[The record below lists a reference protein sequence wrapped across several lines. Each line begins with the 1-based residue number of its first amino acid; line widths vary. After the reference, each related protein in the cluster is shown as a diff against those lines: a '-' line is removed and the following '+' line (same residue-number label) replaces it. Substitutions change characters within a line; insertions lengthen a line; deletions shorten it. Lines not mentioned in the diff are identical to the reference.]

1 MNDEEEVQIK
11 KVNPND
17 VCASLKESKF
27 RQQKLDA
34 WRPFPT
40 ITSTLIIF
48 VIFGLVF
55 LALGIVIII
64 YSNDIIEVKQRYDDS
79 SCTESTENEDTITCT
94 FTLEIK
100 EKMKKNVIVYYEI
113 HNFFQNHRRY
123 MKSRSNDQLE
133 GEYISLEDMK
143 DREDCKPAI
152 TNAEMGKTKS
162 IDGTP
167 LIEGEVAIPCGL
179 IAKSYPEERFTLSLK
194 NSDDDFTQISIDEK
208 NIAWGADKEKLF
220 KNVKVKNEGN
230 DYYKK
235 VQWVNMEDEHFIV
248 WMRPSL
254 LPNFR
259 KLYGR
264 IHQDLE
270 KGTYQVTVRN
280 PLNVKEFKGEKYFVL
295 STVNVFGGKNWF
307 LSIAYIAFG
316 GLCLLLALLFVI
328 LYNCKGSPFKEKSQ

>member
-64 YSNDIIEVKQRYDDS
+64 YSNDIIEVKKRYDDS

-94 FTLEIK
+94 FTFEIK

-143 DREDCKPAI
+143 EREDCKPAI

-167 LIEGEVAIPCGL
+167 LNEDEVAIPCGL
-179 IAKSYPEERFTLSLK
+179 IAKSYPEERFTLSRK
-194 NSDDDFTQISIDEK
+194 NSDDFTQI
-208 NIAWGADKEKLF
+208 
-220 KNVKVKNEGN
+220 
-230 DYYKK
+230 
-235 VQWVNMEDEHFIV
+235 
-248 WMRPSL
+248 
-254 LPNFR
+254 
-259 KLYGR
+259 
-264 IHQDLE
+264 
-270 KGTYQVTVRN
+270 
-280 PLNVKEFKGEKYFVL
+280 
-295 STVNVFGGKNWF
+295 
-307 LSIAYIAFG
+307 
-316 GLCLLLALLFVI
+316 
-328 LYNCKGSPFKEKSQ
+328 

>member
-1 MNDEEEVQIK
+1 MLVQIK

-48 VIFGLVF
+48 VIFGIIF

-64 YSNDIIEVKQRYDDS
+64 YSNDIIEVKQRYDDTRCVKTETDTS
-79 SCTESTENEDTITCT
+79 SSSTCT
-94 FTLEIK
+94 FTIEVT

-133 GEYISLEDMK
+133 GEFIELKDMK

-152 TNAEMGKTKS
+152 TNKEMGKEKS
-162 IDGTP
+162 LNGQTLD
-167 LIEGEVAIPCGL
+167 ENDVAVPCGL
-179 IAKSYPEERFTLSLK
+179 IAKSYPEERFTLTIK
-194 NSDDDFTQISIDEK
+194 GDDGLFTEQVAIDDK
-208 NIAWGADKEKLF
+208 NIAWGADRDKLF
-220 KNVKVKNEGN
+220 KNVKVKGKED
-230 DYYKK
+230 DYYKSI
-235 VQWVNMEDEHFIV
+235 QWVDMEDEHFIV

-280 PLNVKEFKGEKYFVL
+280 PLDASAFEGEKYFVL
-295 STVNVFGGKNWF
+295 TTVNAFGGKNWF
-307 LSIAYIAFG
+307 LSIAYISFG
-316 GLCLLLALLFVI
+316 GLCLLLAILFVI

>member
-79 SCTESTENEDTITCT
+79 SCTESTENEDTIICT
-94 FTLEIK
+94 FTFVIK

-167 LIEGEVAIPCGL
+167 LSEDEVAIPCGL

-194 NSDDDFTQISIDEK
+194 NSDDFTQISIDEK

>member
-64 YSNDIIEVKQRYDDS
+64 YSNDIIEVKKRYDDS

-94 FTLEIK
+94 FTFEIK

-143 DREDCKPAI
+143 EREDCKPAI
-152 TNAEMGKTKS
+152 TNAEMGKNKS

-167 LIEGEVAIPCGL
+167 LNEDEVAIPCGL

-194 NSDDDFTQISIDEK
+194 NSDDFTQISIDEK

-220 KNVKVKNEGN
+220 KNVKVKSEGN
-230 DYYKK
+230 DYYKT
-235 VQWVNMEDEHFIV
+235 VQWVKMEDEHFIV
-248 WMRPSL
+248 WMRTSL

>member
-64 YSNDIIEVKQRYDDS
+64 YSNDIIEVKKRYDDAD
-79 SCTESTENEDTITCT
+79 CTTTEKDGEICT
-94 FTLEIK
+94 FSFEIN
-100 EKMKKNVIVYYEI
+100 EKMKQNVIVYYEI

-143 DREDCKPAI
+143 DREDCKPVI
-152 TNAEMGKTKS
+152 TNEEMGKKES
-162 IDGTP
+162 LDGTP
-167 LIEGEVAIPCGL
+167 LTPSEVAIPCGL
-179 IAKSYPEERFTLSLK
+179 IAKSYPEERFKLSLK
-194 NSDDDFTQISIDEK
+194 NGEDDFTQISIDEK
-208 NIAWGADKEKLF
+208 NIAWGPDKEKLF
-220 KNVKVKNEGN
+220 KNVKVKNEPE

-235 VQWVNMEDEHFIV
+235 IQWVNMEDEHFIV

-270 KGTYQVTVRN
+270 KGTYQVTVSK
-280 PLNVKEFKGEKYFVL
+280 PLNVKEFNGEKYFVL

>member
-27 RQQKLDA
+27 RQQKLNA

-64 YSNDIIEVKQRYDDS
+64 YSNDIIEVKKRYDDAD
-79 SCTESTENEDTITCT
+79 CTTTEKDGEICT
-94 FTLEIK
+94 FSFEIN
-100 EKMKKNVIVYYEI
+100 EKMKQNVIVYYEI

-152 TNAEMGKTKS
+152 TNEEMGKS
-162 IDGTP
+162 ISLAGTE
-167 LIEGEVAIPCGL
+167 LNKDDVAIPCGL
-179 IAKSYPEERFTLSLK
+179 IAKSYPEERFKLSLK
-194 NSDDDFTQISIDEK
+194 NGEDDFTQISIDEK
-208 NIAWGADKEKLF
+208 NIAWGPDKEKLF
-220 KNVKVKNEGN
+220 KNVKVKNEPD

-235 VQWVNMEDEHFIV
+235 IQWVNMEDEHFIV

-270 KGTYQVTVRN
+270 KGTYQVTVSK
-280 PLNVKEFKGEKYFVL
+280 PLNVKEFNGEKYFVL